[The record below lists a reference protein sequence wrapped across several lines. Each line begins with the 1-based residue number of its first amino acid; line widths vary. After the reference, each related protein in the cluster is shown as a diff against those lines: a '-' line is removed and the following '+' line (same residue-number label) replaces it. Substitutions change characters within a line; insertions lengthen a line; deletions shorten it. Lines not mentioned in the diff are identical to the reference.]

1 MELSKRFG
9 GLHLPYKWC
18 LGAVFAPAARKT
30 MKSLYDEYIEA
41 CKSELRESTWDKK
54 RRMFESTILPLV
66 GDIKLDRFS
75 VAAAQKFKTEI
86 VSRDIK
92 RTTAGNYCK
101 ELSAMLNLAVKL
113 EYIPGSYTRRTR

>member
-1 MELSKRFG
+1 
-9 GLHLPYKWC
+9 
-18 LGAVFAPAARKT
+18 

-75 VAAAQKFKTEI
+75 VAAAQKFKTGI

-92 RTTAGNYCK
+92 RTTAGNYCIIAQMNMSPHVRT
-101 ELSAMLNLAVKL
+101 LHFISAFSTKL
-113 EYIPGSYTRRTR
+113 MITR